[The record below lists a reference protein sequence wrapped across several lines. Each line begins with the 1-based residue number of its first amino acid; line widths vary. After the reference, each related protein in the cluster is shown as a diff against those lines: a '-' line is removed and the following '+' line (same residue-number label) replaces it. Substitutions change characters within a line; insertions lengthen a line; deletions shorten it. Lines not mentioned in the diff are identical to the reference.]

1 MDIYSKFIGNFMR
14 AKAATEIAKQARPV
28 FAKFLEQRAKDSQG
42 KLSLD
47 DLLIKPVQRIPRYV
61 LFIKDLLKHTAPS
74 HPDHSPLQQALGE
87 LTMLAERVNASER
100 ERGRLNQQ
108 KELLAAVDG
117 LALVLKSQSSLV
129 RYDMITEIK
138 GSIQKRDR
146 FLILYSDV
154 MVCAAA
160 RRKSTGFKRSSLM
173 NLNSLLPE
181 AMRYKIKWHVPL
193 TDLSLVR
200 GQGRCMLC

>member
-1 MDIYSKFIGNFMR
+1 MVLTMSYNNLLNPSPSFSIPSSPPCLPTLSLLHHPLPLHPSLPPLPSHSPSSLALPFPFSPSHSPSHL
-14 AKAATEIAKQARPV
+14 QQ
-28 FAKFLEQRAKDSQG
+28 QRAKDSQG

-117 LALVLKSQSSLV
+117 LALVC
-129 RYDMITEIK
+129 
-138 GSIQKRDR
+138 
-146 FLILYSDV
+146 
-154 MVCAAA
+154 VCVFVHC
-160 RRKSTGFKRSSLM
+160 S
-173 NLNSLLPE
+173 
-181 AMRYKIKWHVPL
+181 V
-193 TDLSLVR
+193 
-200 GQGRCMLC
+200 CMKVGWAE